1 MAYDEDLAE
10 RVRERMASRKGVSEQ
25 KMFGGIAFMLDG
37 KMACGVHGDKLIVR
51 VPAEEHDKALKEPGA
66 GPMDITRRPMKGFL
80 FIGTEGTKTSAS
92 LKKWVERSAWFV
104 ATLPAKKKPAPK
116 KRD

>member
-10 RVRERMASRKGVSEQ
+10 RVRERMASRRGVSEQ

-51 VPAEEHDKALKEPGA
+51 VPAEVHDKALEEPGA
-66 GPMDITRRPMKGFL
+66 GPMDITHRPMKGFL
-80 FIGTEGTKTSAS
+80 FIGPSGTKTAAS
-92 LKKWVERSAWFV
+92 LKKWVERSAGYV
-104 ATLPAKKKPAPK
+104 DTLPAKKKRA
-116 KRD
+116 KRS